1 MTGKE
6 IRSNF
11 VKFFKE
17 KRHEVVDSSPL
28 VPHGDPT
35 LLFTNAG
42 MVQFKSLFLGDE
54 ERDYKRA
61 VTVQKCLRA
70 GGKHNDLENVGRTA
84 RHHTFFEMLGNFS
97 FGDYFKLEAIEM
109 AWEYLTEVLK
119 LDKDRLIITI
129 FNDDDEAGKI
139 WADKIGLAK
148 DKIIKCGEKDNFWSM
163 GDTGPC
169 GPCSEIHYDQ
179 GPSVGCGREECDVEC
194 ECDRYLE
201 IWNLVFMQYNR
212 DEKGVMTP
220 LPKPSI
226 DTGMGL
232 ERLAAVVQGKASNY
246 DSDIF
251 TGIFAHIEEM
261 SGRVYGDTGS
271 DDISMRVIADH
282 IRATTFLI
290 SDGVLPSNEGKGYV
304 LRRIMRRAARHGRRL
319 GMTKPFLHL
328 TAGAV
333 ADEMGDAYPA
343 LIEARAYAAR
353 VILAE
358 EERFLSTLDHG
369 MRLLDD
375 ELEKLKE
382 DGSIVLPGDIAF
394 KLYDTFGFPLD
405 LTEDILKEEGMTVDT
420 EGFDRS
426 METQK
431 NAARQAWSGSGED
444 KVSSIYSALLKEGI
458 SETEFISYSQLET
471 EATIAAIIKDGASV
485 DSASEGD
492 EVEIITDKTVFY
504 GESGGQKGDIGRIN
518 LTQSCYI
525 DVVDTTR
532 PLSGLIVHKGK
543 VKYSPLK
550 TADKNISNVNV
561 NVLAKTIG
569 KDVVKKGADVNLIVN
584 DESRKNTSRNH
595 TATHLLQ
602 AALRQVLGDHV
613 KQAGSL
619 VGKDRLRFDFTH
631 FTSLSASEV
640 SRIEEIVNKQ
650 IWENSEVKT
659 DLLSISDAKAKG
671 ATALFG
677 EKYGDEVRVVTVP
690 GFSME
695 LCGGTHVAQIGEI
708 GPFKI
713 LSEGGIAAGV
723 RRIEGLTAAKA
734 YKTSIEREDELK
746 DIGALLKG
754 QPGDIIKKVEAL
766 IQKQK
771 TTEAE
776 LGKLKD
782 RLASSGSDDLMGKVI
797 DAGGVKLLSTVI
809 EGADGKTLR
818 TMMDSLKGKLGSG
831 VIVLGS
837 SADDKV
843 SLIAGVTKDLTDR
856 FHAGKIIGEIA
867 PIVGGKGGGRPDMAQ
882 AGGKDVSKLGEALG
896 AVKGIIEKTG

>member
-6 IRSNF
+6 IRSSF
-11 VKFFKE
+11 VKFFQE

-54 ERDYKRA
+54 RRDYKRA

-97 FGDYFKLEAIEM
+97 FGDYFKTEAIEL
-109 AWEYLTEVLK
+109 AWEYLTKVLK
-119 LDKDRLIITI
+119 LDEDRLIITI
-129 FNDDDEAGKI
+129 FNDDDEAGEI
-139 WADKIGLAK
+139 WKEKIGLAE

-179 GPSVGCGREECDVEC
+179 GPSVGCGRPECDVEC

-251 TGIFAHIEEM
+251 TGIFSHIEEM
-261 SGRVYGDTGS
+261 SGRVYGDAES

-369 MRLLDD
+369 MKLLDD
-375 ELEKLKE
+375 ELEKLKK
-382 DGSIVLPGDIAF
+382 DNSLVLPGDIAF

-405 LTEDILKEEGMTVDT
+405 LTEDILKEEGMTVDN

-444 KVSSIYSALLKEGI
+444 KVSDVYTSLAKEGI
-458 SETEFISYSQLET
+458 TGTEFTGYKELET
-471 EATIAAIIKDGASV
+471 EATVAAIIKDGVSV
-485 DSASEGD
+485 DSAMEGD

-504 GESGGQKGDIGRIN
+504 AESGGQKGD
-518 LTQSCYI
+518 Q
-525 DVVDTTR
+525 
-532 PLSGLIVHKGK
+532 GLITNNSGAISISITDTKKPLGDLSVHRGK
-543 VKYSPLK
+543 VKKGS
-550 TADKNISNVNV
+550 
-561 NVLAKTIG
+561 
-569 KDVVKKGADVNLIVN
+569 VKKGDKLLLKVNAAN
-584 DESRKNTSRNH
+584 RAATSRNH

-631 FTSLSASEV
+631 FTSLSAQEV
-640 SRIEEIVNKQ
+640 SRIEEVVNQQ
-650 IWENSEVKT
+650 IWENSPVDTE
-659 DLLSISDAKAKG
+659 LLSIADAKAKG

-690 GFSME
+690 DFSME
-695 LCGGTHVAQIGEI
+695 LCGGTHVGQIGEI

-723 RRIEGLTAAKA
+723 RRIEGSTSAKA
-734 YKTSIEREDELK
+734 YKTSIERENELK

-766 IQKQK
+766 LQKQK
-771 TTEAE
+771 VTEAE

-797 DAGGVKLLSTVI
+797 DAGGIKLLSTEI

-818 TMMDSLKGKLGSG
+818 TMMDSLKGKIGSG

-896 AVKGIIEKTG
+896 AVKGIIEKAG